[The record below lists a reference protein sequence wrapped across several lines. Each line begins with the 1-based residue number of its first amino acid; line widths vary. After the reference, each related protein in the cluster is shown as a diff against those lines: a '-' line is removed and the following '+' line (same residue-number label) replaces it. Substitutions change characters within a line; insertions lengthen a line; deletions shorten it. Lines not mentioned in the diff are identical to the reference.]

1 MCIECLQKESVV
13 MVSVRRG
20 IVVCAVDLVVLV
32 LEECSSGCFSAC
44 FFWLNGVFKLEGI
57 NS

>member
-13 MVSVRRG
+13 MVSGRRG
-20 IVVCAVDLVVLV
+20 IVVCAVDVVVLA
-32 LEECSSGCFSAC
+32 LEEFSSGYFSAC
-44 FFWLNGVFKLEGI
+44 IFWLNGVFKLEGI